1 MPLSNPTLVRS
12 GFVSLCVLAGVL
24 VFGASALAAAP
35 EPPVAVVNGAT
46 VTARTVTLEGT
57 LNPKAAGDPGEYEF
71 LYEASATDC
80 AEGAVAPEPAG
91 IALGL
96 KAEAVAPVELV
107 GLQPSTQYTVCLLE
121 RNAALESTVGPAV
134 IFTTAAA
141 PPSIDGEG
149 VSAVS
154 STGATLEALVN
165 ANSQVTTYSFEY
177 SETEAGGK
185 LTGSIITLP
194 GTTPLAAVAGDQT
207 ASVGTGAVLTPG
219 TTYFYRVVAVNGTPP
234 SSDGVVQSFTT
245 VPTPNTDAPTV
256 IAGTTAT
263 FNGHLT
269 LGPVDTQ
276 YFFNYNVGGECAGG
290 GSTPAVDA
298 GTGAGSV
305 PLATDVTGLLPRMQY
320 TVCFVTANA
329 FGSEQ
334 GPPVSFMTLVAP
346 PSVESESV
354 ANVSGDSAD
363 LNAEVNPDG
372 GETTYR
378 FEYGATTSYG
388 QSTPE
393 SASIGADDSGHLAS
407 AHIQGLQPGTVYH
420 YRVVA
425 SNSQSSSGGTPG
437 ADQMFTTQPL
447 ATPFAL
453 PDGRQYELVSPADK
467 EGGEVSLTRL
477 GWYSSVASAD
487 GTKVAYLANIPF
499 AHPTSNG
506 VYVQIL
512 SKRGPRGWSSQE
524 ISAPFSGPTGPLKG
538 EGNYTEF
545 RAFSSDLSHAVLIPL
560 GPTALSALSVEGFEQ
575 FGFLRDNSEGSYQP
589 LLTRRPEGLSYKEF
603 NAKYPYIAPFPGGP
617 AFYLFRMQDVGGT
630 SDLSHIVFSSEYGL
644 TENSGHAG
652 EHVENLYE
660 WFDGELQLISVDSK
674 GLSTGG
680 GEFIAISEDGS
691 HVLWANEHDELFVH
705 NATTQETVS
714 VGGTISGTSPWEGLI
729 GGDGS
734 KAFFVATGPPPN
746 KNARVEE
753 FDLDSSS
760 PKPVQVSNGPEEVQ
774 EILGVSVDG
783 SYVYYMDR
791 LEGGGNIYV
800 AHDDGATWTSTLI
813 KGGAVARGF
822 SNHTVPD
829 TAPNPH
835 GRGFPEASVTSSG
848 RYLAFTS
855 MLAGGAT
862 RGEGEVYLYDASSN
876 RLVCAS
882 CDPTGARPLG
892 LSTLGFLSED
902 GRMFFNSNDALVA
915 HDTNALQDVYEWEPE
930 GVGSCH
936 GAPGCV
942 SLISSGTGDGES
954 SFLGASADG
963 DDVFFMA
970 RDRLVAQDVDNSFD
984 VYDAHVCTD
993 VEPCPTSLVSVPA
1006 CTSSDACKAPP
1017 APQPAVFGAPP
1028 TATFSGAGNVVPS
1041 TSSVKAKPNARKKPV
1056 KCANAKKLSHGKC
1069 VKKKAGSKRKTKAR
1083 KTNTGRRA
1091 SR

>member
-1 MPLSNPTLVRS
+1 MPLSNPRSIWS

-24 VFGASALAAAP
+24 LCCAPALAAAP

-46 VTARTVTLEGT
+46 VTATTVTLEGT
-57 LNPKAAGDPGEYEF
+57 LNPKAVGDPGEYEF

-96 KAEAVAPVELV
+96 KAEAVTPVELV

-121 RNAALESTVGPAV
+121 RNAALESTVGLAV
-134 IFTTAAA
+134 SFTTSPA
-141 PPSIDGEG
+141 PPSVDGEG
-149 VSAVS
+149 VSAVG

-165 ANSQVTTYSFEY
+165 ANNQATTYSFEY
-177 SETEAGGK
+177 SATEAGGK
-185 LTGSIITLP
+185 LTGSIVTLA
-194 GTTPLAAVAGDQT
+194 GGAPLAAVSGDQT
-207 ASVGTGAVLTPG
+207 ASVGTGAVLTPDM
-219 TTYFYRVVAVNGTPP
+219 TYFYRVVAVNGTPP
-234 SSDGVVQSFTT
+234 ASDGAVQSFTT
-245 VPTPNTDAPTV
+245 VPTPNTDAPTA

-269 LGPVDTQ
+269 LGPVDAQ
-276 YFFNYNVGGECAGG
+276 YFFNYNVGSECAGG
-290 GSTPAVDA
+290 SSTPAVDA
-298 GTGAGSV
+298 GTGAANV
-305 PLATDVTGLLPRMQY
+305 PLATDVTGLLPRMPY

-372 GETTYR
+372 GETTYH

-467 EGGEVSLTRL
+467 EGGEVSLTRF

-512 SKRGPRGWSSQE
+512 SKRGPQGWSSQE

-575 FGFLRDNSEGSYQP
+575 FGFLRDNSVGSYQP

-617 AFYLFRMQDVGGT
+617 AFHLFRMQDVGGT
-630 SDLSHIVFSSEYGL
+630 SDLSHIVLSSEYGL

-660 WFDGELQLISVDSK
+660 WFDGQLQLISVDSK

-691 HVLWANEHDELFVH
+691 HVLWANEHRELFVH

-714 VGGTISGTSPWEGLI
+714 VGPPIINGGAPWEGLVSR
-729 GGDGS
+729 DGS
-734 KAFFVATGPPPN
+734 KAFFLNGTEDRQVY
-746 KNARVEE
+746 E
-753 FDLDSSS
+753 FDLDSSA
-760 PKPVQVSNGPEEVQ
+760 PKLVQISNGPEEVE
-774 EILGVSVDG
+774 EILGVSADG
-783 SYVYYMDR
+783 SYVYYAGR
-791 LEGGGNIYV
+791 LEGEGNIYV

-835 GRGFPEASVTSSG
+835 IRRFSEASVTSSG

-855 MLAGGAT
+855 YSG
-862 RGEGEVYLYDASSN
+862 GEVYLYDASSN
-876 RLVCAS
+876 GLVCTS
-882 CDPTGARPLG
+882 CDPTGALPLG
-892 LSTLGFLSED
+892 PSALGSLDED
-902 GRMFFNSNDALVA
+902 GRMFFSSGDALVG
-915 HDTNALQDVYEWEPE
+915 HDTNGLQDVYEWEPE

-942 SLISSGTGDGES
+942 NLISSGTGDGDA

-963 DDVFFMA
+963 NDVFFMA

-993 VEPCPTSLVSVPA
+993 AEPCPTSLASVPA

-1041 TSSVKAKPNARKKPV
+1041 TSSVKAKPNAKKKPV

-1069 VKKKAGSKRKTKAR
+1069 VKKKTGSKRKAKAK

-1091 SR
+1091 SK